1 MRKVVSISSFFSFLP
16 FIYHVLLPVLSSPFR
31 FFRPSP
37 FLIFLFMPSFH
48 ESSLFIC
55 DLLWPAVFPVLCSFV
70 LCDLRGLSKGSPHS
84 VLPSGECLDLDIVSA
99 ASPSLPGNRCLC
111 VLPLAVCLGSVSRPW
126 ASFVFSVPLSLTAGL
141 SISLCLSLT
150 RHWSHTPL
158 LSLWGWS
165 LFDHCRG

>member
-1 MRKVVSISSFFSFLP
+1 MREVVSFFLIISLP
-16 FIYHVLLPVLSSPFR
+16 CASLSVLSSPSR
-31 FFRPSP
+31 SFRPSP
-37 FLIFLFMPSFH
+37 FLIFLFMP
-48 ESSLFIC
+48 SSLFIC

-99 ASPSLPGNRCLC
+99 ASPSLPGNRYLC

-150 RHWSHTPL
+150 RHWSPPPPF
-158 LSLWGWS
+158 SLWGWS

>member
-1 MRKVVSISSFFSFLP
+1 MS
-16 FIYHVLLPVLSSPFR
+16 VLSFPSR
-31 FFRPSP
+31 LLRPSP
-37 FLIFLFMPSFH
+37 FLIFLFMPS
-48 ESSLFIC
+48 SLFIC
-55 DLLWPAVFPVLCSFV
+55 DVLWPAVFPVLRSFV
-70 LCDLRGLSKGSPHS
+70 LRDLRGLSKGSPHS
-84 VLPSGECLDLDIVSA
+84 VLPSGERLDLDIVSA

-126 ASFVFSVPLSLTAGL
+126 ASFVFSVPLSLSAGL

-165 LFDHCRG
+165 LFDHCRGWLRAPGAFDMVTLALATPSGIH